1 MERTDNRSKG
11 EAQPAHSL
19 PLEESLENTC
29 LNFLPFIHPSDCR
42 CFLELNPKGI
52 QQPLQ
57 ISVSG
62 GTEQRGEGW
71 RPDLQDKQKTPSR
84 WPYLGANNRA

>member
-57 ISVSG
+57 ISIFG
-62 GTEQRGEGW
+62 GTGQRGEGW
-71 RPDLQDKQKTPSR
+71 RPDLQGQTEDTEQVAIPR
-84 WPYLGANNRA
+84 C